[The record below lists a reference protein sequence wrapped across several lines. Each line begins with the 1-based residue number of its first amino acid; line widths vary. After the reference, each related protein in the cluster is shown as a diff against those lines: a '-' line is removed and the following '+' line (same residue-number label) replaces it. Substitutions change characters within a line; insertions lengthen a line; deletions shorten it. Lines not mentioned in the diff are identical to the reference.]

1 MPRTV
6 ICLRKLMPP
15 PVALIAAAALMAL
28 THYRVGLT
36 VDIPGRV
43 LVAGLLALAGIGLA
57 VAAIRPFRRDRT
69 TANPLAPERASSLV
83 TDGPYRYTR
92 NPMYWADI
100 FLLLG
105 WAVYLASPLALVWIA
120 LFALWIDRI
129 QIPAEECALEA
140 HFGTEYADYCARVGR
155 WL

>member
-1 MPRTV
+1 MPRPLTR
-6 ICLRKLMPP
+6 LRKLMPP
-15 PVALIAAAALMAL
+15 PVALIAAAALMTM
-28 THYRVGLT
+28 THYSVALT
-36 VDIPGRV
+36 VDIPGRA
-43 LVAGLLALAGIGLA
+43 LVAGLLAIAGIALA
-57 VAAIRPFRRDRT
+57 VAAIRPFRRART
-69 TANPLAPERASSLV
+69 TVNPLAPEQASSLV

-120 LFALWIDRI
+120 LFALWLDRI
-129 QIPAEECALEA
+129 QIPAEEAALA
-140 HFGTEYADYCARVGR
+140 GHFDTEYPNYCARVGR